1 MLSNSWHVFFFYVYI
16 IYIHGITEY
25 CLKKIKQWDQDSSL
39 FEQIQAPKVAVLLHL
54 QEEVPQ
60 LLNILTLSTMKSHL
74 KLFKLIFKPA
84 CTD

>member
-39 FEQIQAPKVAVLLHL
+39 FEQIQAPKVAVLLHFK
-54 QEEVPQ
+54 EEGA
-60 LLNILTLSTMKSHL
+60 LTGRSPTTL
-74 KLFKLIFKPA
+74 KYTNFVNNEKPPK
-84 CTD
+84 TI